1 MAHYGFSGGRVW
13 ETYRQQALLPSPKT
27 QPDGT
32 QDAYACQKGRGGA
45 AAMGK
50 LLDHLLLQMTDEE
63 LMVLGCNGDE
73 KAFKEIYKRHKV
85 RLILYISRYLGR
97 HNAIAEDLFH
107 DVWENLLKHREDYVP
122 RAKFTTYLYTI
133 AHNVVFDYFRR
144 NKVEVDYFRRENGVW
159 ALPER
164 GDEAEPEPREEPD
177 IGISMDLEKAL
188 GQLSVEQR
196 EAFTRHKRDGMT
208 IPEIAKAA
216 HEPADT
222 VKSRYH
228 YARAKLQG
236 LLRSYKA

>member
-1 MAHYGFSGGRVW
+1 VAEEDDEVH
-13 ETYRQQALLPSPKT
+13 
-27 QPDGT
+27 
-32 QDAYACQKGRGGA
+32 RGE
-45 AAMGK
+45 MDK
-50 LLDHLLLQMTDEE
+50 LLDHLLLRMTDEE

-73 KAFKEIYKRHKV
+73 KAFKEVYKRHKL
-85 RLILYISRYLGR
+85 RLILYINRYLGR

-122 RAKFTTYLYTI
+122 RAKLTTYLYTI

-144 NKVEVDYFRRENGVW
+144 NKVEVDYFRREKGVGTSS
-159 ALPER
+159 ER
-164 GDEAEPEPREEPD
+164 GDEAEPEPEEPD
-177 IGISMDLEKAL
+177 IDISMDLEKAL
-188 GQLSVEQR
+188 GQLPVEQR
-196 EAFTRHKRDGMT
+196 ETFIRHKRDGMT
-208 IPEIAKAA
+208 IPEIAKAV